1 MPLHSLQ
8 TSGNKIDVKEWL
20 HKLIVKTQWLV
31 AFKIFFMKKFSYL
44 KIKILRYV
52 VKNYNK
58 ILLKYNCKYQIIN
71 IGGNTEM
78 NYNKITVLSLR
89 LQTVVVYLL

>member
-52 VKNYNK
+52 K
-58 ILLKYNCKYQIIN
+58 L
-71 IGGNTEM
+71 
-78 NYNKITVLSLR
+78 KIT
-89 LQTVVVYLL
+89 TKFY